1 MCTATATT
9 AIRTLVTAIHIQATP
24 IPTRVTAMVIRTR
37 VIKAT
42 AIRTAATPIP
52 GTGTGATIG
61 GTAIGIE
68 RVIATDPL

>member
-1 MCTATATT
+1 M
-9 AIRTLVTAIHIQATP
+9 AIRTPA
-24 IPTRVTAMVIRTR
+24 
-37 VIKAT
+37 IKAT

-52 GTGTGATIG
+52 GPGTGTTIG